1 MSLGLIKPGMP
12 GADLV
17 RIHPKT
23 GQIIEPLY
31 VRENGSVVWPVLG
44 AASDD
49 PDDPAFTGEGDDGD
63 EDDDNEDDEDE
74 DDEPKP
80 KKRPVKKAKS
90 KKAEDDDEEEE
101 DDDEDDRPTR
111 PERQAARYRVKLR
124 ETEKALRDV
133 QAELKAIRDKDSK
146 PDEVATRDLTEARAT
161 VDKLTAQNRTLAAQL
176 AFFTANTINWID
188 PADAFALAE
197 REGLLEDVIDE
208 DGTVDKRELRR
219 GLRELA
225 KRKKHLVKQDD
236 SPKARGRKSTEQ
248 DEDEEDDDEEPS
260 PRRSASSMNGS
271 RRGKRGAAPSREQLA
286 KKFPV
291 LNKI

>member
-12 GADLV
+12 GAASV
-17 RIHPKT
+17 KIHPKT
-23 GQIIEPLY
+23 GEIIEPLY
-31 VRENGSVVWPVLG
+31 VRKNGSLVWPVLG

-49 PDDPAFTGEGDDGD
+49 PDDPSFTGEGSDDED
-63 EDDDNEDDEDE
+63 EDDDEEDE
-74 DDEPKP
+74 DDEPKS
-80 KKRPVKKAKS
+80 KKRPVKKSAKS
-90 KKAEDDDEEEE
+90 KKDEDDDDDDE
-101 DDDEDDRPTR
+101 DEDEDDRPTR

-133 QAELKAIRDKDSK
+133 QAELKAIRDKDAK
-146 PDEVATRDLTEARAT
+146 PDEVASRDLTEARET
-161 VDKLTAQNRTLAAQL
+161 IDKLTAQNRTLAAQL

-197 REGLLEDVIDE
+197 REGLLDDVIDE

-225 KRKKHLVKQDD
+225 KRNKHLVKPDE
-236 SPKARGRKSTEQ
+236 SPKARGRKTT
-248 DEDEEDDDEEPS
+248 DEDDEDDEEDDDE
-260 PRRSASSMNGS
+260 PRSRKSASSMNGS
-271 RRGKRGAAPSREQLA
+271 RRGKRGAAPSREALA

-291 LNKI
+291 LNRL

>member
-17 RIHPKT
+17 KIHPKT
-23 GQIIEPLY
+23 GEILAPLY
-31 VRENGSVVWPVLG
+31 VRKNGSAVWPVLG

-49 PDDPAFTGEGDDGD
+49 PDDPEFTDEGT
-63 EDDDNEDDEDE
+63 DDEDE
-74 DDEPKP
+74 DDQEEDDEDDEPKT
-80 KKRPVKKAKS
+80 KKKPVKKAS
-90 KKAEDDDEEEE
+90 KVKKDEDEDE
-101 DDDEDDRPTR
+101 DDEDDRPTR

-133 QAELKAIRDKDSK
+133 QAQLKEIRDKDAK
-146 PDEVATRDLTEARAT
+146 PDEVASRDLQDARSK
-161 VDKLTAQNRTLAAQL
+161 VDTLTTQNRTLMAQL
-176 AFFTANTINWID
+176 AFFTVNTIEWID

-197 REGLLEDVIDE
+197 REGLLDDVIDE

-236 SPKARGRKSTEQ
+236 SPKARGRKSTDQ
-248 DEDEEDDDEEPS
+248 DDEEEEDDDEEPS
-260 PRRSASSMNGS
+260 SRRSASSMNGS

-291 LNKI
+291 LNRL